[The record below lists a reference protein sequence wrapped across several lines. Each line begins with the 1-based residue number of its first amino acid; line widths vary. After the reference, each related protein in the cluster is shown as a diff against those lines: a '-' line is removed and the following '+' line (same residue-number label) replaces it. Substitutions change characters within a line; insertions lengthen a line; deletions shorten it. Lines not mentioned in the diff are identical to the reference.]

1 MFGTITIPYE
11 SVMLLNICKL
21 KNGSRFEEAEM
32 AIGEVCS
39 LTKNNHQNFIAGQV
53 FSYEGFITPQG
64 TVGEI
69 GEEGDHFLLITYRK
83 DFESHE
89 ESHKDKIVMNA
100 LRGFWSLYQRQKS
113 LAINL
118 SGKGKKNSY
127 SSYSFL

>member
-1 MFGTITIPYE
+1 MFGPITIPYE

-32 AIGEVCS
+32 AIGEVCT
-39 LTKNNHQNFIAGQV
+39 LTKNNHQNFIADQV
-53 FSYEGFITPQG
+53 FSYEGFISPQG

-69 GEEGDHFLLITYRK
+69 GEEGDHFLLITYWK

-100 LRGFWSLYQRQKS
+100 FEGILEFVSETKELGYKLEWQGEKE
-113 LAINL
+113 
-118 SGKGKKNSY
+118 
-127 SSYSFL
+127 